1 MVFIGGEERKGGV
14 GLCVCVC
21 VCVRVCVRAC
31 LFVCVYVLRTQTR
44 QMYVTR

>member
-21 VCVRVCVRAC
+21 VRACVRAC